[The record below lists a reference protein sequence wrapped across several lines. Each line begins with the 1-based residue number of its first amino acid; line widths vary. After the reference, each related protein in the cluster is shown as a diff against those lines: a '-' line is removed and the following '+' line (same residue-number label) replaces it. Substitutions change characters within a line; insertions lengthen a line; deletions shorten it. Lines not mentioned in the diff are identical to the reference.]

1 MLYVLFGVFSAV
13 FFFFPGVEVRA
24 EFFMEEL
31 NNGVKLCELIGV
43 LQTKIA
49 QSCPSALC
57 KVSQMPAMK
66 IARTI
71 VRRAAF
77 MLTHGDVHAEL
88 CRSHISFEEAVRW
101 SFTEFYNILIP
112 FTCFSFVP
120 FLFVP
125 GLKDEIALYNHGCMC
140 SRGEEQLQ

>member
-1 MLYVLFGVFSAV
+1 M
-13 FFFFPGVEVRA
+13 RA

-57 KVSQMPAMK
+57 KVSQTPAIK

-71 VRRAAF
+71 VQRAAF
-77 MLTHGDVHAEL
+77 MLTHTWGMYGESSAGHRTDGSL
-88 CRSHISFEEAVRW
+88 NS
-101 SFTEFYNILIP
+101 
-112 FTCFSFVP
+112 FSF
-120 FLFVP
+120 
-125 GLKDEIALYNHGCMC
+125 
-140 SRGEEQLQ
+140 

>member
-1 MLYVLFGVFSAV
+1 M
-13 FFFFPGVEVRA
+13 RA

-57 KVSQMPAMK
+57 KVSQTAAVK

-71 VRRAAF
+71 IQKGSFHAHTWGMIGESSAGHRR
-77 MLTHGDVHAEL
+77 VSE
-88 CRSHISFEEAVRW
+88 
-101 SFTEFYNILIP
+101 
-112 FTCFSFVP
+112 FSF
-120 FLFVP
+120 
-125 GLKDEIALYNHGCMC
+125 
-140 SRGEEQLQ
+140 